1 MKILNLITSK
11 NVLLKT
17 FLQNEGFIVHEFLQ
31 TGNGDN
37 PDIETDGAEN
47 SYTLLEIPE
56 LNKAVIE
63 KITETL
69 KLLQDRSK
77 LICFC
82 ETMSQDIRSFLLQNG
97 LPHCITGFD
106 PIRISLYIKHLDSTS
121 GLGAGR
127 FLILDD
133 NTTHKNMLNAIIKRF
148 GYETDFISTAEELFE
163 RIGEPGNA
171 MLLINI
177 GTEKLDLNGIVRK
190 SYMNSDIKK
199 IPVIAY
205 KCMDQGLFVHEV
217 INGLHRLTKV
227 ILSPEELYCMLTD
240 MLFKKEIVEYTD
252 FYVRSLKY
260 EKFSTYTEK
269 SIQQIYYEIQ
279 TDICGQESLF
289 ERERIE
295 SLIKS
300 AENMRGCL
308 IKIDG
313 ISWLRQVQTS
323 QKRSICG
330 AGV

>member
-1 MKILNLITSK
+1 MIVNLITSK
-11 NVLLKT
+11 NELLKT
-17 FLQNEGFIVHEFLQ
+17 FLQNEGFIVNEFLQ
-31 TGNGDN
+31 SINSDN
-37 PDIETDGAEN
+37 PEIEINGSDN

-56 LNKAVIE
+56 LNKATIE
-63 KITETL
+63 KITGTV
-69 KLLQDRSK
+69 KSIHDKSK
-77 LICFC
+77 IICFC
-82 ETMSQDIRSFLLQNG
+82 ETMSQNQRSFLLQNG

-106 PIRISLYIKHLDSTS
+106 PLRISLYIRHLDYTPGKS
-121 GLGAGR
+121 GGR

-133 NTTHKNMLNAIIKRF
+133 NSIHKNILNAIIQRF
-148 GYETDFISTAEELFE
+148 GYDTCFISTVEDLFK
-163 RIGEPGNA
+163 RITDPGNV

-190 SYMNSDIKK
+190 SYMNPDIKK

-205 KCMDQGLFVHEV
+205 KCMEQGLFVHEV

-240 MLFKKEIVEYTD
+240 MLFKKEIISYTG

-260 EKFSTYTEK
+260 EKFSTYAEK

-289 ERERIE
+289 DRERIE

-300 AENMRGCL
+300 AESIRNCL

-313 ISWLRQVQTS
+313 ITWLRQVEVS
-323 QKRSICG
+323 QKKSTCG